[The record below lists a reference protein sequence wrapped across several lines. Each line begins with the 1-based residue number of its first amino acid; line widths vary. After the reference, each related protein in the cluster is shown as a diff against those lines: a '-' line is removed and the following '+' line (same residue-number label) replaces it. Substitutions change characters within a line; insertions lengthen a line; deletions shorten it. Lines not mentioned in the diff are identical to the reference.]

1 MGKSHQAG
9 WVVLRGKR
17 WYGYFRKRIINP
29 ITNEEEAKFVCI
41 PLDLKTNM
49 TKSEARNAL
58 RTEVTKSTGQNLAG
72 SRVLK
77 DSSTTFGWFV
87 RNRYLPLR
95 EGDWRPESAKVKKIQ
110 IERDLLAKF
119 EEYPLDSIDRFML
132 QTHLN
137 DLTERMSQDR
147 VKQARSYL
155 KSIFDEAMEQEFL
168 TKDPTRKLK
177 TPRNL
182 RPKDKQ
188 VLTWEQL
195 WLALAKSTQRDR
207 LLLMM
212 DMTEA
217 LRPSELF
224 ALRWRSFDNVDTLS
238 ITETVY
244 KGRIRPYGKTDG
256 SLTDVH
262 LPAGLAEELRLW
274 KQENAKLSPSKVA
287 PAAFIFP
294 NRRGGFMDTG
304 NYRNRVLNPLAEKL
318 GLPKLNFQVMRRTM
332 ATQAQSMGSV
342 KDIQAHL
349 RHAKADTTA
358 NEYMQQLPESV
369 KQMVGSVYAMLKK
382 GGEVQQFSGD
392 LLPKATNAS
401 EGLAVSA

>member
-1 MGKSHQAG
+1 MGNSHQAG
-9 WVVLRGKR
+9 WVLLRGKR

-29 ITNEEEAKFVCI
+29 ISNEEEAKLVCV
-41 PLDLKTNM
+41 PLDLKTKM
-49 TKSEARNAL
+49 TKSQARDAL
-58 RTEVTKSTGQNLAG
+58 RTEILKSTGQSLAG

-87 RNRYLPLR
+87 RNRYFPLR

-119 EEYPLDSIDRFML
+119 EEYPLDSMDRFML
-132 QTHLN
+132 QTHVN
-137 DLTERMSQDR
+137 DLAERMSQDR

-155 KSIFDEAMEQEFL
+155 KSIFDEAIEQEFL

-177 TPRNL
+177 TPKNL

-195 WLALAKSTQRDR
+195 WLALAKSTRRDR

-224 ALRWRSFDNVDTLS
+224 ALRWRSFDNLDTLS

-244 KGRIRPYGKTDG
+244 KGKIRPYGKTDG

-274 KQENAKLSPSKVA
+274 KQDNANLSPSKVV
-287 PAAFIFP
+287 PTAFIFP
-294 NRRGGFMDTG
+294 NTRGGFMDTG

-349 RHAKADTTA
+349 RHAKADITA
-358 NEYMQQLPESV
+358 NEYMQELPESV
-369 KQMVGSVYAMLKK
+369 KQMVGSVYMMLRK
-382 GGEVQQFSGD
+382 GGEVQQVSGD
-392 LLPKATNAS
+392 LLPNATNAS
-401 EGLAVSA
+401 EGLAVSN

>member
-1 MGKSHQAG
+1 MGNSHQAG

-29 ITNEEEAKFVCI
+29 VTDKEEAKSVCI
-41 PLDLKTNM
+41 PLDLKKNM
-49 TKSEARNAL
+49 TKSEARDAL
-58 RTEVTKSTGQNLAG
+58 RMEVTKSTGQNLTG

-87 RNRYLPLR
+87 RNRYFPLR
-95 EGDWRPESAKVKKIQ
+95 AGDWRPESAKVKKIQ

-119 EEYPLDSIDRFML
+119 EEYPLDSVDRFVL
-132 QTHLN
+132 QTHLH
-137 DLTERMSQDR
+137 DLAGRMSQDR

-155 KSIFDEAMEQEFL
+155 KSIFDEAIEQEFL
-168 TKDPTRKLK
+168 TKDPSRKLR
-177 TPRNL
+177 TPKNL

-188 VLTWEQL
+188 VLSWEQL
-195 WLALAKSTQRDR
+195 WLALAKSTRRDR

-244 KGRIRPYGKTDG
+244 KGKIRLYGKTDG

-262 LPAGLAEELRLW
+262 LPVGLAEELRLW
-274 KQENAKLSPSKVA
+274 KQENAKMSLSKVA

-294 NRRGGFMDTG
+294 NTRGGFMDTG
-304 NYRNRVLNPLAEKL
+304 
-318 GLPKLNFQVMRRTM
+318 
-332 ATQAQSMGSV
+332 
-342 KDIQAHL
+342 
-349 RHAKADTTA
+349 TTETA
-358 NEYMQQLPESV
+358 
-369 KQMVGSVYAMLKK
+369 
-382 GGEVQQFSGD
+382 F
-392 LLPKATNAS
+392 
-401 EGLAVSA
+401 